1 MDCFFHAH
9 VPSVAPCVDCGR
21 GICATCR
28 DSNGACPSC
37 RLAARIDSAA
47 AGRGELPG
55 QVGPSAG
62 HGYRATPPPGGYGP
76 GYGPNPE
83 PAAAP
88 PPSTALAT
96 VSPET
101 RALVGLGYPFW
112 PLAALALLDPKRSAF
127 VRRQALQSLAFS
139 FGFFGFSIGLTAI
152 AHIPILGLSA
162 WPLIPLLVPI
172 YLIATVVYGF
182 KAWQG
187 DDVRVP
193 LVSDWLDQRH
203 QHDAGSP
210 A

>member
-37 RLAARIDSAA
+37 RLAARIDAAA
-47 AGRGELPG
+47 AGHGELPG
-55 QVGPSAG
+55 QVGPSG
-62 HGYRATPPPGGYGP
+62 GYAHRASDRPGAGYGP
-76 GYGPNPE
+76 PPPPE
-83 PAAAP
+83 APPVP

-112 PLAALALLDPKRSAF
+112 PLAALALLDPKRSSF

-139 FGFFGFSIGLTAI
+139 FGFFGFSAGLTAI
-152 AHIPILGLSA
+152 AHVPILGLSA
-162 WPLIPLLVPI
+162 WPLIPLLIPI

-193 LVSDWLDQRH
+193 LVSDWLDQHRPN
-203 QHDAGSP
+203 DAGSR